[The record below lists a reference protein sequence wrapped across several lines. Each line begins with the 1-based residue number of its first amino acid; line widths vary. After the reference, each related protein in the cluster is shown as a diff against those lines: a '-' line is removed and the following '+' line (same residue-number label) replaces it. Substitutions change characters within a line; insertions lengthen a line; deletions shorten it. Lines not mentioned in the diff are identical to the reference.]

1 MKVLLIDVN
10 YKHSSTGKI
19 VHDLYQ
25 GLRARGHEA
34 AVCYGRG
41 PQEAGE
47 NIYKFGL
54 DIETYFHALMTRL
67 VGLTGY
73 FSPISTYRL
82 LRFIKK
88 FDPDVI
94 HIHEL
99 HAYFVNIKPIITYI
113 KKKGIKIIWTF
124 HCEFMYTGKC
134 GHAND
139 CENWK
144 TTCGKCP
151 QLQNYPKSWFLD
163 FTKKMFL
170 DKKKL
175 MDDFDQL
182 TIVTP
187 SQWLA
192 DRVSQSFLSTK
203 EIIVIHN
210 GIDTDNIFHPR
221 DFEHLK
227 KRHGLTN
234 EKIVLAV
241 APNLMSEGKGG
252 RWVVQLAKRFEGQN
266 VKFILI
272 GVNDLQEKFE
282 DNIIA
287 LGRTDNQIELA
298 EYYSMAYVT
307 LLMSSRETFSL
318 ICAESIACGTPV
330 VGFES
335 APESVFKPPCATF
348 VKYGDLDAISYEVMQ
363 TLKNEKDRNTL
374 ATFGSQKY
382 GKNSMVKKYMEQYH
396 DEAFSRLNVE
406 V

>member
-1 MKVLLIDVN
+1 
-10 YKHSSTGKI
+10 
-19 VHDLYQ
+19 
-25 GLRARGHEA
+25 
-34 AVCYGRG
+34 
-41 PQEAGE
+41 
-47 NIYKFGL
+47 
-54 DIETYFHALMTRL
+54 
-67 VGLTGY
+67 
-73 FSPISTYRL
+73 
-82 LRFIKK
+82 
-88 FDPDVI
+88 
-94 HIHEL
+94 
-99 HAYFVNIKPIITYI
+99 
-113 KKKGIKIIWTF
+113 
-124 HCEFMYTGKC
+124 
-134 GHAND
+134 
-139 CENWK
+139 
-144 TTCGKCP
+144 
-151 QLQNYPKSWFLD
+151 
-163 FTKKMFL
+163 
-170 DKKKL
+170 

-298 EYYSMAYVT
+298 EYYSMADVT

-335 APESVFKPPCATF
+335 GAPESVFKPPCATF